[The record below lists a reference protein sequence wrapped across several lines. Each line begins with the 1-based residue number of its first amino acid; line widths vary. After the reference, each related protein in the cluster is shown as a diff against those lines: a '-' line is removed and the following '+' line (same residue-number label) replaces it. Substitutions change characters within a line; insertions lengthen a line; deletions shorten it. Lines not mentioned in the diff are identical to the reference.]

1 MRPLML
7 TLGATIRV
15 GAPALIA
22 LALLPAQVHSQELKH
37 WITASGLDTVTLL
50 FGLVAV
56 LLLAAAL
63 GVMFATRARRRER
76 QSQAGR
82 TAPEHAHEVSLA
94 RWIEEGRQLFN
105 LWQDK
110 VEARDELHSRLAAM
124 TQEIDQLRQESEAL
138 VLERDYLRGILE
150 RIGELI
156 QRASEAGF
164 GVAPSARAAW
174 YPARP
179 IAAAAARITE
189 KLWQGTLPADDPAK
203 LWGGPGSGLPCDGC
217 DAVISSSEPEH
228 EVETPDGRTRRFHVA
243 CCGLWRVL
251 KDALPPQS

>member
-22 LALLPAQVHSQELKH
+22 LVLLPAQVHSQELKY

-82 TAPEHAHEVSLA
+82 TAQETAHEVSLA
-94 RWIEEGRQLFN
+94 PWIEEGRQLFH

-110 VEARDELHSRLAAM
+110 VEA
-124 TQEIDQLRQESEAL
+124 
-138 VLERDYLRGILE
+138 
-150 RIGELI
+150 
-156 QRASEAGF
+156 
-164 GVAPSARAAW
+164 
-174 YPARP
+174 
-179 IAAAAARITE
+179 
-189 KLWQGTLPADDPAK
+189 GTSYTADSP
-203 LWGGPGSGLPCDGC
+203 
-217 DAVISSSEPEH
+217 
-228 EVETPDGRTRRFHVA
+228 R
-243 CCGLWRVL
+243 
-251 KDALPPQS
+251 